1 MDGWLLIGN
10 SRWHWAQRA
19 PGGLLCRSLAPEQAL
34 AELAAAPG
42 AAPASGPAPLAW
54 AATGALPPRFPLD
67 PRRRLQLADV
77 PLQGLPPWL
86 GIDRALAGWRA
97 HRLSGAAVLV
107 ADAGTVLSL
116 TRVSATGRFAGGRLL
131 AGAALQLRAM
141 AEATSALPATP
152 LPVTLPPDPWPQPT
166 AAAMAAGVLRGLAA
180 AVRQAWLEACQ
191 EEPGCRLW
199 LAGGDGEALAPLLGV
214 PAEPALALRG
224 LVDLRPG

>member
-1 MDGWLLIGN
+1 MDRWLLIGN
-10 SRWHWAQRA
+10 SRWHWAQSG
-19 PGGLLCRSLAPEQAL
+19 PEGLLCRSLTPDLAL
-34 AELAAAPG
+34 AELVGAPSGMGTSG
-42 AAPASGPAPLAW
+42 AAPLAW
-54 AATGALPPRFPLD
+54 AATGALPPQLPLD

-97 HRLSGAAVLV
+97 HRLSAAAVLV

-141 AEATSALPATP
+141 AEATGALPATP
-152 LPVTLPPDPWPQPT
+152 LPPTLPPDPWPRPT

-180 AVRQAWLEACQ
+180 AVRQAWQEACQ

-214 PAEPALALRG
+214 TAEPALALRG